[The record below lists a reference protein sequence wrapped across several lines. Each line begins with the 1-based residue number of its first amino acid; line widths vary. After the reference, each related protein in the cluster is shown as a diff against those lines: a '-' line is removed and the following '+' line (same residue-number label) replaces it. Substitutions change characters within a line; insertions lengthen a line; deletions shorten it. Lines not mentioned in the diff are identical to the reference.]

1 MGVHRG
7 KLQGRVVTQIIAF
20 GVTSDRSGGTWC
32 RRMSAYSPIDG
43 RHTRPFSFLVRRTW
57 RLGEEGGFGGS
68 HVVLDWQTCQKVG
81 CCRIPGGG
89 AGANR
94 TYHVVANGNEEVEE
108 PVEINLFSISYR
120 LMTGREATRKN
131 GKTYIIPPF
140 SISICIVPLL
150 LNVDRLRMIRA
161 R

>member
-1 MGVHRG
+1 MKRG
-7 KLQGRVVTQIIAF
+7 DLVEA
-20 GVTSDRSGGTWC
+20 
-32 RRMSAYSPIDG
+32 MSSWIG
-43 RHTRPFSFLVRRTW
+43 RHVRR
-57 RLGEEGGFGGS
+57 LGVVGF
-68 HVVLDWQTCQKVG
+68 
-81 CCRIPGGG
+81 PGGG

-120 LMTGREATRKN
+120 LMTGREATTRKN